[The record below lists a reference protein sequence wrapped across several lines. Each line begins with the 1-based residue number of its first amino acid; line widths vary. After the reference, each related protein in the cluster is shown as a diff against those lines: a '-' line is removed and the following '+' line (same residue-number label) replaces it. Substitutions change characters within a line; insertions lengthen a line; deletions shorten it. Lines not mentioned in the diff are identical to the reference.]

1 MKKILNRLTV
11 LGLLF
16 AAVFLAAVS
25 VQAGPS
31 VLDLTETNVASFS
44 TSPFH
49 LNTDRYKEA
58 FQTIGTY
65 LSSHEDLPS
74 STILIAD
81 NHGHFLRGIVT
92 DWTYYTYGTHKGI
105 ELYVFNPE
113 DGSQFLTVEIW
124 LPKEQQRNIEKK
136 ESYVTSFQ
144 QIEDFLTGSAKYR
157 MDLVFQDEVPLNWG
171 KGYNF
176 KLDDEG
182 ISISFTVNSAAHPK
196 AKVKDTYKEKMD
208 TTPMATP
215 MAKTSMTPQATMSAT
230 VSATASVT
238 PTVKH
243 HKKKKSASVSA
254 TPTVDANA
262 AVIPTATA
270 DSR

>member
-1 MKKILNRLTV
+1 VAIMKKILYRLTV
-11 LGLLF
+11 LVLLF
-16 AAVFLAAVS
+16 AVSFWGAVK

-31 VLDLTETNVASFS
+31 INDLTQTNLASFS

-49 LNTDRYKEA
+49 LNTDRYNQA
-58 FQTIGTY
+58 FQTIGSY
-65 LSSHEDLPS
+65 LSAHDELPS
-74 STILIAD
+74 ATILIAD
-81 NHGHFLRGIVT
+81 NHGNFLRGIVT

-113 DGSQFLTVEIW
+113 DGSQFLTIEIW

-182 ISISFTVNSAAHPK
+182 ISLSFTVNSAAHPK
-196 AKVKDTYKEKMD
+196 AKMKQTYNE
-208 TTPMATP
+208 TTAVTPTATSTV
-215 MAKTSMTPQATMSAT
+215 KTSVTPQATM
-230 VSATASVT
+230 SATASVT

-243 HKKKKSASVSA
+243 HKKKKSASASA
-254 TPTVDANA
+254 TPA
-262 AVIPTATA
+262 ADVNPVAAPTATA

>member
-1 MKKILNRLTV
+1 MKKILKRLTV
-11 LGLLF
+11 LVLLF
-16 AAVFLAAVS
+16 AVSFLGAVNA
-25 VQAGPS
+25 QAGPS
-31 VLDLTETNVASFS
+31 VKDLTQTNLPNFS

-49 LNTDRYKEA
+49 LNTDRYNHA
-58 FQTIGTY
+58 FQTIGSY
-65 LSSHEDLPS
+65 LSAHDELPA

-105 ELYVFNPE
+105 ELYVFNP
-113 DGSQFLTVEIW
+113 DNGSQFLTIEIW
-124 LPKEQQRNIEKK
+124 LPKEQQRNLEKK
-136 ESYVTSFQ
+136 ESYASSFQ
-144 QIEDFLTGSAKYR
+144 QIENFLTGTAKYR
-157 MDLVFQDEVPLNWG
+157 LDLVFQDEVQLDWG

-182 ISISFTVNSAAHPK
+182 ISLSFTVNSAAHPK
-196 AKVKDTYKEKMD
+196 VKERETYKAAV
-208 TTPMATP
+208 TPMATP
-215 MAKTSMTPQATMSAT
+215 MAKISMTPQATMSAT

-254 TPTVDANA
+254 TA
-262 AVIPTATA
+262 TAGVTPVATTASSA

>member
-11 LGLLF
+11 LVLLS
-16 AAVFLAAVS
+16 AVS
-25 VQAGPS
+25 FLGAVSAQAGPS
-31 VLDLTETNVASFS
+31 VKDFRETNLSQFS

-49 LNTDRYKEA
+49 LNTDRYNEA
-58 FQTIGTY
+58 FQTIGSY
-65 LSSHEDLPS
+65 LSAHDELPS

-113 DGSQFLTVEIW
+113 DGSQVLTIEIW
-124 LPKEQQRNIEKK
+124 LPKEQQRNLEKK
-136 ESYVTSFQ
+136 ESYASSFQ
-144 QIEDFLTGSAKYR
+144 QIENFLTGIAKYR
-157 MDLVFQDEVPLNWG
+157 LDLVFQDEVQLDWG

-182 ISISFTVNSAAHPK
+182 ISLSFTVNSAAHPK
-196 AKVKDTYKEKMD
+196 VKERETYKEKTD
-208 TTPMATP
+208 ITPMVTP
-215 MAKTSMTPQATMSAT
+215 IAKTSVTPQATMSAT

-243 HKKKKSASVSA
+243 HKKKKSISASA
-254 TPTVDANA
+254 
-262 AVIPTATA
+262 IATA
-270 DSR
+270 GVTPVATTTVTDSSR

>member
-1 MKKILNRLTV
+1 MKKILNRLTG

-16 AAVFLAAVS
+16 AITFLGVVS

-31 VLDLTETNVASFS
+31 VSDLTETNLANFS

-58 FQTIGTY
+58 FQTIGVY
-65 LSSHEDLPS
+65 LSSHDDLPS

-105 ELYVFNPE
+105 ELYVFNTE

-157 MDLVFQDEVPLNWG
+157 MDLVFQDDVILDWG

-182 ISISFTVNSAAHPK
+182 ISLSFTVNSAAHPK

-208 TTPMATP
+208 VTPV
-215 MAKTSMTPQATMSAT
+215 AKISATPQATM
-230 VSATASVT
+230 SATASVT

-243 HKKKKSASVSA
+243 HKKKKPTSVSA

-262 AVIPTATA
+262 VATPTATA

>member
-1 MKKILNRLTV
+1 MKRILNRLTV

-16 AAVFLAAVS
+16 AAAFLGAVS

-31 VLDLTETNVASFS
+31 VSDLTETNLANFS

-58 FQTIGTY
+58 FQTIGAY
-65 LSSHEDLPS
+65 LSSHDDLPS

-113 DGSQFLTVEIW
+113 DGSRFLTVEIW

-157 MDLVFQDEVPLNWG
+157 MDLVFQDDVILDWG

-182 ISISFTVNSAAHPK
+182 ISLSFNVNSAAHPK
-196 AKVKDTYKEKMD
+196 AKIKETYKEKMD
-208 TTPMATP
+208 VTPT
-215 MAKTSMTPQATMSAT
+215 AKTSATPQPTMSAA

-262 AVIPTATA
+262 AATPTATA

>member
-11 LGLLF
+11 LVLLF
-16 AAVFLAAVS
+16 AVSFLGTVS

-31 VLDLTETNVASFS
+31 VKDFRETNLGQFS

-49 LNTDRYKEA
+49 LNTDRYNQA

-65 LSSHEDLPS
+65 LSAHDELPS
-74 STILIAD
+74 ATILIAD

-113 DGSQFLTVEIW
+113 DGSQFLTVEVW
-124 LPKEQQRNIEKK
+124 LPKEQQRNLEKK
-136 ESYVTSFQ
+136 ESYVSSFQ
-144 QIEDFLTGSAKYR
+144 QIEDFLTGTAKYR
-157 MDLVFQDEVPLNWG
+157 LDLVFQDEVQLDWG

-182 ISISFTVNSAAHPK
+182 ISLSFTVNSAAHPK
-196 AKVKDTYKEKMD
+196 VKGRETYKE
-208 TTPMATP
+208 TTVVTP
-215 MAKTSMTPQATMSAT
+215 TATSMVKSSVTPQATMSAT

-243 HKKKKSASVSA
+243 HKKKKSTSV
-254 TPTVDANA
+254 TA
-262 AVIPTATA
+262 AVTPVATTAAT
-270 DSR
+270 DSSR

>member
-11 LGLLF
+11 LVLLF
-16 AAVFLAAVS
+16 AVSFLGTVIA
-25 VQAGPS
+25 QAGPS
-31 VLDLTETNVASFS
+31 VKDFRETNLGQFS

-49 LNTDRYKEA
+49 LNTDRYNQA

-65 LSSHEDLPS
+65 LSGHDELPS

-113 DGSQFLTVEIW
+113 DGSQFLTIEIW
-124 LPKEQQRNIEKK
+124 LPKEQQRNLEKK
-136 ESYVTSFQ
+136 ESYASSFQ
-144 QIEDFLTGSAKYR
+144 QIENFLTGTSKYR
-157 MDLVFQDEVPLNWG
+157 LDLVFQDEVQLDWG
-171 KGYNF
+171 QGYNF

-182 ISISFTVNSAAHPK
+182 ISLSFTVNSAAHPK
-196 AKVKDTYKEKMD
+196 AKERETYKEK
-208 TTPMATP
+208 TAVTPMVTP
-215 MAKTSMTPQATMSAT
+215 TVTPVAKISVTPQVTMTAT

-243 HKKKKSASVSA
+243 HKKKKSASVNVTPVA
-254 TPTVDANA
+254 TT
-262 AVIPTATA
+262 TST
-270 DSR
+270 DSSR

>member
-11 LGLLF
+11 LVLLF
-16 AAVFLAAVS
+16 AVSFLGAINA
-25 VQAGPS
+25 QAGPS
-31 VLDLTETNVASFS
+31 INDLTQTNLGNFS

-58 FQTIGTY
+58 FQTIGSY
-65 LSSHEDLPS
+65 LSTHDELPS

-144 QIEDFLTGSAKYR
+144 QIQDFLTGSAKYR
-157 MDLVFQDEVPLNWG
+157 LDLVFQDDVPLDWG

-182 ISISFTVNSAAHPK
+182 ISLSFTVNSAAHPK

-215 MAKTSMTPQATMSAT
+215 MAKTSMTSQATMSAT

-243 HKKKKSASVSA
+243 HKKKKSASASV
-254 TPTVDANA
+254 
-262 AVIPTATA
+262 TATA
-270 DSR
+270 GATPVATTTVTSN

>member
-16 AAVFLAAVS
+16 AAVFLGAVS

-58 FQTIGTY
+58 FQTIGAY

-136 ESYVTSFQ
+136 ESYATSFQ

-157 MDLVFQDEVPLNWG
+157 MDLVFQDEVILDWG

-182 ISISFTVNSAAHPK
+182 ISLSFTVNSAAHPK
-196 AKVKDTYKEKMD
+196 AKEKMD
-208 TTPMATP
+208 VTPMATP
-215 MAKTSMTPQATMSAT
+215 VAKTSMTTQATMPAT
-230 VSATASVT
+230 VSATPSVT
-238 PTVKH
+238 PMVKH
-243 HKKKKSASVSA
+243 HKKKKSASASA
-254 TPTVDANA
+254 
-262 AVIPTATA
+262 TATA
-270 DSR
+270 GGTPVVTVTATVTSN